1 MRRTVLGS
9 LALAATAVLAGALP
23 AFADG
28 TRTPSPV
35 PTPSESRP
43 AEPRPSES
51 RPAQDDATPVPAP
64 TRPTDSRSDQVTA
77 VPRGGA
83 DTGEVNEAGT
93 GSGTGGSAGH
103 GGLIGGGAAVVAG
116 AAGAGFVLVRRR
128 RTTGA

>member
-28 TRTPSPV
+28 TRSPSPV

-43 AEPRPSES
+43 AEPRPSAT

-64 TRPTDSRSDQVTA
+64 ARPTDSRSDQVTA

-83 DTGEVNEAGT
+83 DTGEVNEAGA
-93 GSGTGGSAGH
+93 GGSAGH